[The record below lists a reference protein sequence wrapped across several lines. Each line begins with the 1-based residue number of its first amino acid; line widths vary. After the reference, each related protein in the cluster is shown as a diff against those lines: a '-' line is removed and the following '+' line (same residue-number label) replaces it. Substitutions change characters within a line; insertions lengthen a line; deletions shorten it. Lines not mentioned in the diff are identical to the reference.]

1 MGWRTCMAL
10 TTSTKKQIIA
20 HLMITGNW
28 RRQKI
33 AFSFISVTGGLKL
46 FNSLYVRWWL
56 LNVKSFCS
64 QQWSE
69 IECCAKS
76 NEVWSFLDLHRY
88 CLLFYFVNSWTK
100 TVTYLPW
107 NSSWSEKYNEGR
119 RTNWLSYWLVDELQ
133 DCHSKFIR
141 RLVEA
146 LRLVIHTARKILN
159 RLYAKCLYNKEF
171 IVLEKCGVMS
181 IGQTHLSKG
190 NFPINLDNI
199 LSIVQFPF
207 WNKHDHSEQSSSK
220 FPDFVLGRHNN
231 YNLQSHI
238 LSRRVF
244 WVFSLLLVS
253 FFAPSS
259 KQK

>member
-1 MGWRTCMAL
+1 M
-10 TTSTKKQIIA
+10 
-20 HLMITGNW
+20 
-28 RRQKI
+28 
-33 AFSFISVTGGLKL
+33 
-46 FNSLYVRWWL
+46 
-56 LNVKSFCS
+56 
-64 QQWSE
+64 
-69 IECCAKS
+69 
-76 NEVWSFLDLHRY
+76 
-88 CLLFYFVNSWTK
+88 
-100 TVTYLPW
+100 
-107 NSSWSEKYNEGR
+107 
-119 RTNWLSYWLVDELQ
+119 DELQ
-133 DCHSKFIR
+133 DCNSQFIR

-207 WNKHDHSEQSSSK
+207 WNKHDHSEQCSSK

-244 WVFSLLLVS
+244 WVFSLLLFS
-253 FFAPSS
+253 FFLHLSS
-259 KQK
+259 KQKWVHQNCTANKVRNKQGKSVMLDFSFTNCSDLCQLTVVTSRRTMYIS